1 MNKQMG
7 KAMIQK
13 NIPHSTVRNN
23 EELDLLG
30 LHCFLC
36 EFLNL
41 PHCSWGSIFKSN
53 VVETL
58 AHMNCVVAGDD
69 IGRRLLSFSGFLYH
83 LDPLTWCNGLG
94 LITNLA
100 PHNYLQPQIC
110 LFCC

>member
-1 MNKQMG
+1 MDKQME

-41 PHCSWGSIFKSN
+41 PHCSWGSIFKSY

-83 LDPLTWCNGLG
+83 LHSHLV
-94 LITNLA
+94 
-100 PHNYLQPQIC
+100 
-110 LFCC
+110 